1 MNIGGHEV
9 ANGRV
14 DEAVRFQSGAACKVR
29 RSDSYAEVAASIPGS
44 FMPAVQVAFV
54 DDFAEGWL
62 KGRLEPR
69 ANPLYAVITHG
80 RTCTKGRT
88 STPAQAPEAT

>member
-1 MNIGGHEV
+1 
-9 ANGRV
+9 
-14 DEAVRFQSGAACKVR
+14 
-29 RSDSYAEVAASIPGS
+29 
-44 FMPAVQVAFV
+44 VAFV
-54 DDFAEGWL
+54 DDFAEG
-62 KGRLEPR
+62 RLESRLQPR